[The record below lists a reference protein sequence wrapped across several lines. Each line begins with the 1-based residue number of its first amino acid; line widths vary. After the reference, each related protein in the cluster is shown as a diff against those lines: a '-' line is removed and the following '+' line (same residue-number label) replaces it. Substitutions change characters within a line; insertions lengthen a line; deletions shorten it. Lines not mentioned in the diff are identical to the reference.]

1 MYLLTMYLLHPNYFT
16 TVRNLS
22 PIKKGSTENSLHL
35 LSSEYLDFMKAGT
48 TSAKSTTHTQGTQ
61 TGNHTNETRENGSQT
76 LNQTPNETLEKGS
89 QTETC
94 IERMVGRTILEH
106 CPNRKI
112 VTDYVKYHT
121 MPELTPLSESHT
133 PPQKV

>member
-1 MYLLTMYLLHPNYFT
+1 MYLLHPNYFT

-35 LSSEYLDFMKAGT
+35 LSSEYLDFMLKAGT
-48 TSAKSTTHTQGTQ
+48 TSAKSTTHTQTLNHTIETREKGSQ
-61 TGNHTNETRENGSQT
+61 TGNHTIETR
-76 LNQTPNETLEKGS
+76 EKGS

>member
-35 LSSEYLDFMKAGT
+35 LSSEYLDFMLKAGT

-76 LNQTPNETLEKGS
+76 LNQTIETLEKGS